1 MREREILTLVYNKL
15 NGYYEGHVDWQEYYT
30 EPRDHLSIC
39 VKERRLEGYIPPEL
53 GNLSRLYSLTL
64 DKCGIK
70 TELPRELG
78 NLTNLTILSLYQN
91 YIYGKIPEELG
102 NLSKLEWM
110 DLSSNS
116 LTGAI
121 PEKLY
126 EAKNL
131 GYLFL
136 NQNKLSGRI
145 SPKIDNLLNL
155 NELVFSHN
163 KLTGPIPVSLGCLT
177 QLNLLNLFNNKLSG
191 YIPQSLVYIQTFFY
205 YKSKGSYDKI
215 WFKSTTEHN
224 RGLTDFSP
232 SFSSLYRNNFT
243 LPVNYSNE
251 ELTCLS
257 GRHGVETRYE
267 IFHGTDFF
275 RHNSILLKDMKV
287 VLLQLQT
294 EKGTRLPEDVVFNVI
309 APFLS
314 LNKRKEG
321 EVLTIDKIADD
332 LKQFRQ
338 S

>member
-1 MREREILTLVYNKL
+1 MREREILTIVYNKL
-15 NGYYEGHVDWQEYYT
+15 NGYYEGHADWQEYYT
-30 EPRDHLSIC
+30 EPRDQLSIC
-39 VKERRLEGYIPPEL
+39 VKGEKLGGYIPPEV
-53 GNLSRLYSLTL
+53 GNLSRLNYLTL

-70 TELPRELG
+70 TKLPRELG
-78 NLTNLTILSLYQN
+78 NLTNLTMLSLYKN
-91 YIYGKIPEELG
+91 YIYGNIPEELG
-102 NLSKLEWM
+102 NLLNLEWM

-126 EAKNL
+126 DAKNL
-131 GYLFL
+131 RYLFL
-136 NQNKLSGRI
+136 DQNKLSGRI

-155 NELVFSHN
+155 NELVFSNN

-177 QLNLLNLFNNKLSG
+177 KINLLKLYNNKLSG
-191 YIPQSLVYIQTFFY
+191 YIPHSLLYIRTFF
-205 YKSKGSYDKI
+205 KCKGHYKI
-215 WFKSTTEHN
+215 WFRGTGP
-224 RGLTDFSP
+224 GLTDFSP

-251 ELTCLS
+251 ELTFLS
-257 GRHGVETRYE
+257 VRDGVETRCE

-275 RHNSILLKDMKV
+275 RHNSVLLKDMKV
-287 VLLQLQT
+287 LLLQLQT

-321 EVLTIDKIADD
+321 EVLTIDKIADWRFKTF
-332 LKQFRQ
+332 LA
-338 S
+338 

>member
-15 NGYYEGHVDWQEYYT
+15 NGYYEGHADWQEYYT
-30 EPRDHLSIC
+30 EPRDQLSIC
-39 VKERRLEGYIPPEL
+39 VKGEKLEGYIPPEV

-91 YIYGKIPEELG
+91 YIYGNIPEELG
-102 NLSKLEWM
+102 NLSKIEWM
-110 DLSSNS
+110 DLSCNL
-116 LTGAI
+116 LTGGI

-131 GYLFL
+131 SYLFL

-145 SPKIDNLLNL
+145 SPKIGNLLNL

-191 YIPQSLVYIQTFFY
+191 YVPQSLLYIRTFFKY
-205 YKSKGSYDKI
+205 RGRSKILFRG
-215 WFKSTTEHN
+215 TGP
-224 RGLTDFSP
+224 GLTDFRS
-232 SFSSLYRNNFT
+232 SFSSMYRNNFT

-257 GRHGVETRYE
+257 ARHGVETRYE

-275 RHNSILLKDMKV
+275 RDNSVLLKDMKV
-287 VLLQLQT
+287 LLLQLQT
-294 EKGTRLPEDVVFNVI
+294 EKGTRLPEDVVFKAV
-309 APFLS
+309 
-314 LNKRKEG
+314 EG
-321 EVLTIDKIADD
+321 VQA
-332 LKQFRQ
+332 
-338 S
+338 